1 MQKITEQSCIDDQ
14 CRKEPVALV
23 NRNIDKLALTWSI
36 GIGIGYAFLVSFIC
50 WIGYR
55 CFLIYNA
62 YRIGDYPFII
72 SELKTDLL
80 IGAGYFGIAGILRKT
95 GYI

>member
-1 MQKITEQSCIDDQ
+1 MQTRSHESNFQDPGAG
-14 CRKEPVALV
+14 EPVALV
-23 NRNIDKLALTWSI
+23 SHSIDKLALTWSV
-36 GIGIGYAFLVSFIC
+36 GIGIGYAFLVAFIC

-62 YRIGDYPFII
+62 YLTGNFPFIVT
-72 SELKTDLL
+72 ELKTDLL
-80 IGAGYFGIAGILRKT
+80 ISAAYFGIAFVLRKK

>member
-1 MQKITEQSCIDDQ
+1 MQKSTEQNCIQDRCGQ
-14 CRKEPVALV
+14 EPAALV
-23 NRNIDKLALTWSI
+23 NRNMDRLALTWSI
-36 GIGIGYAFLVSFIC
+36 GIGIGYAFLAFFIC

-55 CFLIYNA
+55 CFLIYGA
-62 YRIGDYPFII
+62 YLAGDYPSII

-80 IGAGYFGIAGILRKT
+80 ISAGYFGVAGILRKT

>member
-1 MQKITEQSCIDDQ
+1 MQADPYESNLQDPGMEET
-14 CRKEPVALV
+14 VVLV
-23 NRNIDKLALTWSI
+23 SHTMDKLALTWSI

-55 CFLIYNA
+55 CFLIYTA
-62 YRIGDYPFII
+62 YQAGDFPFIVT
-72 SELKTDLL
+72 ELKTDFF
-80 IGAGYFGIAGILRKT
+80 ISAVYFGIAIILQKT

>member
-1 MQKITEQSCIDDQ
+1 MQTSFHESNLHDLDSG
-14 CRKEPVALV
+14 EPVALV
-23 NRNIDKLALTWSI
+23 SHTMDKLALIWSI

-62 YRIGDYPFII
+62 YQAGNFPFIVTEI
-72 SELKTDLL
+72 KMDLL
-80 IGAGYFGIAGILRKT
+80 ISAIYFGIAIILRKK